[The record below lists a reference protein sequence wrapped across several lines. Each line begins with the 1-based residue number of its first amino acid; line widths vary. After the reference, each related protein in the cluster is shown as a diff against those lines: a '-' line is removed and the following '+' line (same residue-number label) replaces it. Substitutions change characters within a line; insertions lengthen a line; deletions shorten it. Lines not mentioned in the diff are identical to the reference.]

1 MYKRRLAYQDSEHTQ
16 WKQFIT
22 HIQRMLIQA
31 KNEIHNET
39 SARSS
44 TEQTMKQIQM
54 NINHL
59 REQQQ
64 QKLKELKQ
72 SSVLLS
78 TNSTNDRAHMFKSE
92 VSNAIRRIRQDF
104 EKQNELHRNELY
116 AQFTQSYEEIQQ
128 QYPELAHLF
137 LNEREQERMRQEEDR
152 LRMEV
157 QRVRTDSHLIKQ
169 KNSEL
174 KLNIRELQINLDMIT
189 EENQRIQQL
198 QQNQINQFRLK
209 HEQTTKDYEDVVTKQ
224 ITLEK
229 EIETYRNLLEGTMKP
244 VVDHITEEYNT
255 LVSNQVRTEHRH
267 SLLNRKPHPEI
278 PSISFGESTNDT
290 HTYTSY
296 MVLNNKHQSIDSK
309 VPILDLPKASDENN
323 SETTKN
329 DNEVTNNS
337 SSSSPPPNVRHPII
351 IQTRRNN

>member
-22 HIQRMLIQA
+22 HIQRLLIQT
-31 KNEIHNET
+31 KNEIHNEN

-44 TEQTMKQIQM
+44 CEQTMKQIQM
-54 NINHL
+54 NMNHL

-72 SSVLLS
+72 SSVLLT
-78 TNSTNDRAHMFKSE
+78 TNSTNDRAHTFKSE

-104 EKQNELHRNELY
+104 DKQNELHRHELY
-116 AQFTQSYEEIQQ
+116 EQFTRAYEDISR

-137 LNEREQERMRQEEDR
+137 LNEREQDRIKQEEDR
-152 LRMEV
+152 LRTEL
-157 QRVRTDSHLIKQ
+157 QRIRTDSHVIKQ

-174 KLNIRELQINLDMIT
+174 KLHIHELEININMIT

-198 QQNQINQFRLK
+198 QQNQLNQFRLK
-209 HEQTTKDYEDVVTKQ
+209 HEKTSKDYEDVITKQ
-224 ITLEK
+224 TTLEK

-244 VVDHITEEYNT
+244 VVDNITEEYNT
-255 LVSNQVRTEHRH
+255 LAANQVRT
-267 SLLNRKPHPEI
+267 SNRKTRPEI
-278 PSISFGESTNDT
+278 PSISFDESTNGTDT
-290 HTYTSY
+290 FVSY
-296 MVLNNKHQSIDSK
+296 MALNNKHQSIDSK
-309 VPILDLPKASDENN
+309 EPDENN
-323 SETTKN
+323 FETTKN
-329 DNEVTNNS
+329 AEDLNGKNNEITNI
-337 SSSSPPPNVRHPII
+337 SPPPTNVRPPII